1 MRWSRLVFLAAL
13 SPDTGFR
20 RHWNQ
25 IPAASLPKLEHFV
38 ELIRE
43 RLSALDFETKRMALE
58 MLDIKVWIDGDNVEV
73 TGVVPISDYV
83 IATPGM
89 GY

>member
-1 MRWSRLVFLAAL
+1 V
-13 SPDTGFR
+13 
-20 RHWNQ
+20 
-25 IPAASLPKLEHFV
+25 PKLEHFV

-43 RLSALDFETKRMALE
+43 RLSALDFETKRVALE

-73 TGVVPISDYV
+73 TGVVPIFDYV
-83 IATPGM
+83 IATPQM